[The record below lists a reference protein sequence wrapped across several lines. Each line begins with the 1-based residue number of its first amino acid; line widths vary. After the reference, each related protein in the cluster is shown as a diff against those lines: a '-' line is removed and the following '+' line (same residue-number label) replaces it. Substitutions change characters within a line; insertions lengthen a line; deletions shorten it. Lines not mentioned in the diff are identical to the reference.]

1 MSLKENLQKLK
12 DGQPLKRPTV
22 RNKARKKAA
31 PKIKIIGKA
40 VTKAAFTDRQFAHKL
55 IQNNLNAKA
64 AYLALKPD
72 VTARTAEVE
81 GSKLLR
87 KPELIA
93 ILTPLLEKLFTEA
106 GIDAHWVFQR
116 WVQMSQA
123 TPLDYFTINDDG
135 QPVLDMSDLTPAQR
149 ANLKEIKITDTKF
162 GQNITVKVWDA
173 QKATDQIGKHL
184 GLLVEKLADEDIERI
199 GDLIERGVKRIKA
212 TKDLDGWKSVILDV
226 EAVEVK

>member
-12 DGQPLKRPTV
+12 DGQPIKKP
-22 RNKARKKAA
+22 AAYKKAN
-31 PKIKIIGKA
+31 GRA
-40 VTKAAFTDRQFAHKL
+40 VAKSVFTDRQFAYML

-106 GIDAHWVFQR
+106 GIDARWVFHR

-149 ANLKEIKITDTKF
+149 ANVKEIKITDTKF

>member
-1 MSLKENLQKLK
+1 
-12 DGQPLKRPTV
+12 
-22 RNKARKKAA
+22 
-31 PKIKIIGKA
+31 
-40 VTKAAFTDRQFAHKL
+40 
-55 IQNNLNAKA
+55 
-64 AYLALKPD
+64 LKPD

-106 GIDAHWVFQR
+106 GIDARWVFQR